1 MRTFRVTQTF
11 MTGALAL
18 TLAGAALAQT
28 TGPSSSQTPYV
39 LPAVPGDGVETVSLL
54 TVGDS
59 ISGYRM
65 VGIPDGMGAFLNDD
79 GETFTLLLNHE
90 LSSSRG
96 IARAHGGIGAFVSQ
110 WTIDRTTLEV
120 RAGSDLIRSV
130 YIWNAASGAYELGTN
145 VVFNRFCSADLPAES
160 ALYNQSTGLG
170 STTRIF
176 MNGEEAGA
184 EGRAF
189 AHIVDGPNA
198 GQSWELPWLGKFS
211 WENSVASPYTGD
223 ATVVIGLDDSSPGQ
237 VYVYVGAK
245 RGSGTEIERAGL
257 TNGILYGVA
266 VQGVTDED
274 RLNGLGGAV
283 KRFDMVSLGDAAGRT
298 GATLQADSEAA
309 GITEFLRPEDGHW
322 DPRIPSD
329 FYFVTTDQYDQIKDG
344 VGTNVGRSRLYR
356 LRFDDVTNPALG
368 GEIETLLDGTEAA
381 QMMDNMTLD
390 RFGNV
395 IIQEDV
401 GNQQHNGKIWSYDIA
416 SDALS
421 LVAKHDTARFGDI
434 GTGAAPPFSQDEE
447 SSGVIDAHEIL
458 GAGWLLINDQ
468 AHYSTGDAETVEGG
482 QLLAMYYPGS
492 NPALNLTV
500 TREKDQVTISWS
512 GATVNSELTLLY
524 ATRVGNVVIPGGN
537 PCAGVQLGLGS
548 RNLRIVRTINSGA
561 GSGEIVGSSTVT
573 GYLQIVDPAD
583 CATSNVVTF

>member
-1 MRTFRVTQTF
+1 MRTFRVTKPSMCGAF
-11 MTGALAL
+11 ALAL
-18 TLAGAALAQT
+18 ASAALAQT
-28 TGPSSSQTPYV
+28 TGPSSSQSPYV
-39 LPAVPGDGVETVSLL
+39 LPAVPGEGVETVSLL

-96 IARAHGGIGAFVSQ
+96 IARAHGGIGAFVSK
-110 WTIDRTTLEV
+110 WTIDRNTLEV
-120 RAGSDLIRSV
+120 LAGSDLIRSV
-130 YIWNAASGAYELGTN
+130 YIWNAASAAYELGTN

-160 ALYNQSTGLG
+160 AFYNQSTGLG
-170 STTRIF
+170 STTRLF

-245 RGSGTEIERAGL
+245 SGSGTEIERAGL
-257 TNGILYGVA
+257 TNGRLYGIA
-266 VQGVTDED
+266 VQGVIDED
-274 RLNGLGGAV
+274 RLSGLGENV
-283 KRFDMVSLGDAAGRT
+283 KRFDLVSLGDVSGKS
-298 GATLQADSEAA
+298 GATVQSESEAN
-309 GITEFLRPEDGHW
+309 GVTEFLRPEDGHW
-322 DPRIPSD
+322 DPRVPSD
-329 FYFVTTDQYDQIKDG
+329 FYFVTTDQYDQTKDG
-344 VGTNVGRSRLYR
+344 IGTNSGRSRLYR

-368 GEIETLLDGTEAA
+368 GEIETLLDGTEAT
-381 QMMDNMTLD
+381 QMMDNMTMD

-416 SDALS
+416 SDSLS
-421 LVAKHDTARFGDI
+421 LVAKHDAERFGDI

-447 SSGVIDAHEIL
+447 SSGVIDAHDIL

-482 QLLAMYYPGS
+482 QLLAMYSPGS
-492 NPALNLTV
+492 NPALNLAV
-500 TREKDQVTISWS
+500 SREKDQVTISWS
-512 GATVNSELTLLY
+512 GATVNSDLTLLY

-573 GYLQIVDPAD
+573 GFLQIVDPAD